1 MARHW
6 RKPYR
11 STSQFNSLV
20 VWAVGAS
27 MLAGALV
34 FLSRHIYI

>member
-11 STSQFNSLV
+11 STSQFNSLAGWV
-20 VWAVGAS
+20 IGAS
-27 MLAGALV
+27 MVLGHSCL
-34 FLSRHIYI
+34 

>member
-11 STSQFNSLV
+11 STSQFNSLAGWV
-20 VWAVGAS
+20 IGAS
-27 MLAGALV
+27 MVLGAL
-34 FLSRHIYI
+34 FFIARHVYV